1 MSNKIERTQDEN
13 LKRESVSK
21 KSVLHRIFAKKKK
34 REAKSV
40 LIFVAKKRDPW
51 SLADN
56 PDEIDGG
63 GKSEK
68 HNQPI

>member
-1 MSNKIERTQDEN
+1 MKISNEN
-13 LKRESVSK
+13 QSWQQ
-21 KSVLHRIFAKKKK
+21 KSVLHRIFAKEK
-34 REAKSV
+34 REAKFV

-68 HNQPI
+68 YNQPI

>member
-13 LKRESVSK
+13 LKRESVMSA
-21 KSVLHRIFAKKKK
+21 KSLFFIAFLPKK

>member
-13 LKRESVSK
+13 LKRESVMSTKSLFFIAFCQK
-21 KSVLHRIFAKKKK
+21 KERCEVRPDF
-34 REAKSV
+34 RG
-40 LIFVAKKRDPW
+40 KKRDPW

-63 GKSEK
+63 RKSEK
-68 HNQPI
+68 YNQPI

>member
-21 KSVLHRIFAKKKK
+21 KSVLHRIFVKKK

>member
-21 KSVLHRIFAKKKK
+21 KSVLHRIFAK

>member
-1 MSNKIERTQDEN
+1 MKISNEN
-13 LKRESVSK
+13 QSA
-21 KSVLHRIFAKKKK
+21 KSLFFIAFLPKK
-34 REAKSV
+34 REAKFV
-40 LIFVAKKRDPW
+40 LIFEAKKRDPW

-68 HNQPI
+68 YNQPI